1 MVDTIGATDSALG
14 KHEWFTPASS
24 PDLAV
29 GQVHIWRISLKQ
41 PETVCQ
47 ILSDSLTSDEIAR
60 ADRFRFDDG
69 RRRFVVGRG
78 ILRSILAGYL
88 ETKPQEIRF
97 QYGPQG
103 KPSLEKM
110 YENAGLNFN
119 LAHTRDLVV
128 CACTRQCEIGVD
140 VEHIHP
146 VDEIDRIAR
155 RIFSEGDYLAW
166 NHLPDEL
173 RLTAFYRC
181 WTQKEALIKALGYGL
196 SQPMS
201 QLSVSMLSDEPAS
214 LISLS
219 GDREHASDWSLHS
232 FVPETGTI
240 AAFALKTRH
249 WHLAYFVWPNKQ
261 VMDA

>member
-14 KHEWFTPASS
+14 KYEWCTPASS

-29 GQVHIWRISLKQ
+29 GQVHVWRISLKQ
-41 PETVCQ
+41 PEPIYQ
-47 ILSDSLTSDEIAR
+47 ILSDSLTSDEITR
-60 ADRFRFDDG
+60 ANRFRFDEG

-78 ILRSILAGYL
+78 ILRSILAGYVG
-88 ETKPQEIRF
+88 TKPQEIRF

-103 KPSLEKM
+103 KPSLEKK
-110 YENAGLNFN
+110 YESTGLYFN
-119 LAHTRDLVV
+119 LAHTRDLAV

-181 WTQKEALIKALGYGL
+181 WTQKEALIKAMGLGL

-214 LISLS
+214 LLSLN
-219 GDREHASDWSLHS
+219 GDRECAGDWSLHG

-249 WHLAYFVWPNKQ
+249 WQVACFVWASKQ